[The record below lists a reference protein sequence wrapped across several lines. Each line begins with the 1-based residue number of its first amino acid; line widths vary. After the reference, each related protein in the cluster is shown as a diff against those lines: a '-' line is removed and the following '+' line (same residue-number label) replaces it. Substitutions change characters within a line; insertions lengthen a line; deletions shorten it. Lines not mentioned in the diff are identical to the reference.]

1 MDSIVNRFTRFTRE
15 GEDSRESGQALVEY
29 ALILM
34 LIAFVTFASLQVI
47 GTNVIGALADAASGF
62 GGA

>member
-1 MDSIVNRFTRFTRE
+1 MVSNIRRFIRQ
-15 GEDSRESGQALVEY
+15 GEAPHESGQALVEY

-34 LIAFVTFASLQVI
+34 LIAFVAFAGLQVI
-47 GTNVIGALADAASGF
+47 GTSVVSAISDAAAGF

>member
-1 MDSIVNRFTRFTRE
+1 VISRGQDFAEHRE
-15 GEDSRESGQALVEY
+15 DANDSGQALVEY

-34 LIAFVTFASLQVI
+34 LIAFVAFAALEVI
-47 GTNVIGALADAASGF
+47 GTGISGALSDAASGF

>member
-1 MDSIVNRFTRFTRE
+1 VISNIRRLTRRDE
-15 GEDSRESGQALVEY
+15 GANESGQALVEY

-34 LIAFVTFASLQVI
+34 LIAFVAFAGLEAI
-47 GTNVIGALADAASGF
+47 GTHVAEALLDAAAGF